1 MNANITIYHLDN
13 KKNGLISFLYFM
25 ANLKSSKKD
34 VRRIIKKTAQNASQK
49 SKVRT
54 LLRKAK
60 EVIMNCSS
68 YKDGY
73 LAVVEYEK
81 NGMIAVKKHLFS
93 KQSVS
98 RNVSKLVV
106 KLKSRFKQEEQVA

>member
-1 MNANITIYHLDN
+1 
-13 KKNGLISFLYFM
+13 M

-34 VRRIIKKTAQNASQK
+34 VRRILKRTKQNASQK

-54 LLRKAK
+54 FLRSAK
-60 EVIMNCSS
+60 EAVVKCAT
-68 YKDGY
+68 YKEGY
-73 LAVVEYEK
+73 LVVVQYEK

-98 RNVSKLVV
+98 RNVSKLV
-106 KLKSRFKQEEQVA
+106 KQLKSRFKQEEQILA

>member
-1 MNANITIYHLDN
+1 
-13 KKNGLISFLYFM
+13 
-25 ANLKSSKKD
+25 
-34 VRRIIKKTAQNASQK
+34 
-49 SKVRT
+49 
-54 LLRKAK
+54 
-60 EVIMNCSS
+60 MNCSS

-106 KLKSRFKQEEQVA
+106 KLKERFKQEEQVA